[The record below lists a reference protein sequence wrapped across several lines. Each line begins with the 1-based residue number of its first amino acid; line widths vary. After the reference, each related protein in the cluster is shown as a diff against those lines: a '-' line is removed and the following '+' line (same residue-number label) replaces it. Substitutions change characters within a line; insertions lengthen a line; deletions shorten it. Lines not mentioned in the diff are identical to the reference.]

1 MKQAAAAARVIVL
14 RLLLLPLLS
23 WLLTAGSLGCTAADL
38 PPSGS
43 VAAVVVEQGQ
53 TVRPSAIQHFSAGK
67 NGTARLRRDVPPS
80 VSLRLPPPSAREA
93 ETLLHQGCSTARHSL
108 DVPPSVSLWLP
119 PPSAREAETLL
130 HQMDRSSSNPHFSV
144 KKSGTA
150 RRSLDVVS
158 LPEGDVIFDD
168 RGRTPHRR
176 CGVPRKQ
183 GLSST
188 QETAEQTSP
197 TAEEQAGA
205 LEQLTRQK
213 TRQLWEEHLSDALP
227 QTAREQLEDL
237 CGQPSDFQ
245 RWDFKEVWQRLSALI
260 QQKLRELLRE
270 PLRLLGTLIGT
281 VVLCAVLG
289 AMQSAQAQGMQ
300 EVFGVVAAASAL
312 VLLAEPVLG
321 CVERTVQSLR
331 ECSLF
336 VMSFAPV
343 LSGILIAGGNP
354 ASAGAYN
361 LMLYFV
367 SQLLAELASKTLLPL
382 LSVYL
387 ALCILSPLA
396 PFLQIGQLT
405 RAIHR
410 LTCWGLGVLTTLFVA
425 ILSLQTVIGS
435 GGDGILLKTSKFLVG
450 SFVPVIGGTL
460 SDAMGAAASC
470 LRLMKGLVGSLGMAV
485 AVLTFLP
492 VLIEVTGWYLTLHT
506 AAWAAQMLDCSRMSG
521 VLRSVASAF
530 SILLALVVCFGLLVL
545 VSTTMVLSVGVA

>member
-1 MKQAAAAARVIVL
+1 MKRTLVTA
-14 RLLLLPLLS
+14 LLLPFF
-23 WLLTAGSLGCTAADL
+23 LLTVGSLGCKAAAL
-38 PPSGS
+38 PLSAP
-43 VAAVVVEQGQ
+43 VAAAMAEEGL
-53 TVRPSAIQHFSAGK
+53 TVNPSTIQHFSVRK
-67 NGTARLRRDVPPS
+67 NGTTHRRCGAAHLRDVPPLTKGRCFIPS
-80 VSLRLPPPSAREA
+80 GMKQRGNTPRKCGVYGHCRDSTSEVSA
-93 ETLLHQGCSTARHSL
+93 ECAECI
-108 DVPPSVSLWLP
+108 DVPPTRTV
-119 PPSAREAETLL
+119 AAETVAQHDEVVMFLR
-130 HQMDRSSSNPHFSV
+130 QPS
-144 KKSGTA
+144 TA
-150 RRSLDVVS
+150 TSLS
-158 LPEGDVIFDD
+158 EEG
-168 RGRTPHRR
+168 
-176 CGVPRKQ
+176 
-183 GLSST
+183 LNST
-188 QETAEQTSP
+188 QQSACYSQQVS
-197 TAEEQAGA
+197 A

-227 QTAREQLEDL
+227 QTARQQLEDWYW
-237 CGQPSDFQ
+237 QEPSEQ
-245 RWDFKEVWQRLSALI
+245 NGWDRRELWQRLNRSI
-260 QQKLRELLRE
+260 QDKLRELLDE
-270 PLRLLGTLIGT
+270 PLRLLGTLMGM

-289 AMQSAQAQGMQ
+289 ALRQNGTASGMD
-300 EVFGVVAAASAL
+300 EPFGVVAAASAL
-312 VLLAEPVLG
+312 VLLGEPVFG

-343 LSGILIAGGNP
+343 LSGILIAGGSP

-382 LSVYL
+382 LGVYL

-396 PFLQIGQLT
+396 PFLQVEQLT

-410 LTCWGLGVLTTLFVA
+410 LTCWGLGVLTTLFVG

-460 SDAMGAAASC
+460 SDAMGAARSC
-470 LRLMKGLVGSLGMAV
+470 LHLMKGLVGSLGMAV

-492 VLIEVTGWYLTLHT
+492 VLIEVSGWYLMLHT
-506 AAWAAQMLDCSRMSG
+506 AAWAAQMLDCSRMSS

>member
-1 MKQAAAAARVIVL
+1 MKRTLVTA
-14 RLLLLPLLS
+14 LLLPFF
-23 WLLTAGSLGCTAADL
+23 LLTVGSLGCKAAAL
-38 PPSGS
+38 PLSGP
-43 VAAVVVEQGQ
+43 VAAAMAEEGL
-53 TVRPSAIQHFSAGK
+53 TVNPSTIQHFSVRK
-67 NGTARLRRDVPPS
+67 NGTTHRRCGAAHLRDVPPLTKGRCFIPS
-80 VSLRLPPPSAREA
+80 RMKQRGNTPRKCGVYGHCRDSTSEVSA
-93 ETLLHQGCSTARHSL
+93 ECAECI
-108 DVPPSVSLWLP
+108 DVPPTRTVAAATVAQHDEVVMFLRQ
-119 PPSAREAETLL
+119 PSAAT
-130 HQMDRSSSNPHFSV
+130 
-144 KKSGTA
+144 
-150 RRSLDVVS
+150 SLC
-158 LPEGDVIFDD
+158 EE
-168 RGRTPHRR
+168 
-176 CGVPRKQ
+176 

-188 QETAEQTSP
+188 QQSACYSQ
-197 TAEEQAGA
+197 QAGA
-205 LEQLTRQK
+205 LERLTRQK
-213 TRQLWEEHLSDALP
+213 PRQLWEEHLSDALP
-227 QTAREQLEDL
+227 QTARQQLEDWY
-237 CGQPSDFQ
+237 GQEPFEQ
-245 RWDFKEVWQRLSALI
+245 NRWDWGEVWQQLNRSI
-260 QQKLRELLRE
+260 QDKLRTLLHELLDE
-270 PLRLLGTLIGT
+270 PLRLLGTLIGM

-289 AMQSAQAQGMQ
+289 ALRQNGTTSGMD
-300 EVFGVVAAASAL
+300 EPFSVVAAASAL
-312 VLLAEPVLG
+312 VLLGEPVFG

-343 LSGILIAGGNP
+343 LSGILIAGGSP

-382 LSVYL
+382 LGVYL

-396 PFLQIGQLT
+396 PFLQVGQLT

-410 LTCWGLGVLTTLFVA
+410 LTCWGLGVLTTLFVG

-460 SDAMGAAASC
+460 SDAMGAARSC
-470 LRLMKGLVGSLGMAV
+470 LHLMKGLVGSLGMAV
-485 AVLTFLP
+485 AALTFLP
-492 VLIEVTGWYLTLHT
+492 VLIEVSGWYLILHT

>member
-1 MKQAAAAARVIVL
+1 MKRTLVTARL
-14 RLLLLPLLS
+14 PLLLPLLLLL
-23 WLLTAGSLGCTAADL
+23 LLTAGSLGCKAAAL
-38 PPSGS
+38 PPSGP
-43 VAAVVVEQGQ
+43 VAAVMAEEGL
-53 TVRPSAIQHFSAGK
+53 TVNPSTIQHFSVRK
-67 NGTARLRRDVPPS
+67 NGTTRLRDVPPS
-80 VSLRLPPPSAREA
+80 VSLRLPPPSSREA
-93 ETLLHQGCSTARHSL
+93 ETLLHQRC
-108 DVPPSVSLWLP
+108 
-119 PPSAREAETLL
+119 
-130 HQMDRSSSNPHFSV
+130 
-144 KKSGTA
+144 GTTRL
-150 RRSLDVVS
+150 RRSVVP
-158 LPEGDVIFDD
+158 LPEGDVTFGD
-168 RGRTPHRR
+168 RGSNATLSAWRTMQSRR
-176 CGVPRKQ
+176 MIATTSLCEE

-188 QETAEQTSP
+188 QQSACYSQ
-197 TAEEQAGA
+197 QAGA

-227 QTAREQLEDL
+227 QTARQQLEDWYW
-237 CGQPSDFQ
+237 QEPSEQ
-245 RWDFKEVWQRLSALI
+245 NGWDRREVWQRLNHSI
-260 QQKLRELLRE
+260 QDKLRELLDE
-270 PLRLLGTLIGT
+270 PLRLLGTLMGM

-289 AMQSAQAQGMQ
+289 ALRQSGTGSGMD
-300 EVFGVVAAASAL
+300 EPFGVVAAASAL
-312 VLLAEPVLG
+312 VLLGEPVFG

-343 LSGILIAGGNP
+343 LSGILIAGGSP

-382 LSVYL
+382 LGVYL

-396 PFLQIGQLT
+396 PFLQVEQLT

-410 LTCWGLGVLTTLFVA
+410 LTCWGLGVLTTLFVG

-460 SDAMGAAASC
+460 SDAMGAARSC
-470 LRLMKGLVGSLGMAV
+470 LHLMKGLVGSLGMAV

-492 VLIEVTGWYLTLHT
+492 VLIEVTGWYLMLHT

-521 VLRSVASAF
+521 VLRSVAQAF

>member
-1 MKQAAAAARVIVL
+1 MAQHDEVVMFL
-14 RLLLLPLLS
+14 R
-23 WLLTAGSLGCTAADL
+23 
-38 PPSGS
+38 
-43 VAAVVVEQGQ
+43 Q
-53 TVRPSAIQHFSAGK
+53 PSAA
-67 NGTARLRRDVPPS
+67 T
-80 VSLRLPPPSAREA
+80 SLCE
-93 ETLLHQGCSTARHSL
+93 E
-108 DVPPSVSLWLP
+108 
-119 PPSAREAETLL
+119 
-130 HQMDRSSSNPHFSV
+130 
-144 KKSGTA
+144 
-150 RRSLDVVS
+150 
-158 LPEGDVIFDD
+158 
-168 RGRTPHRR
+168 
-176 CGVPRKQ
+176 

-188 QETAEQTSP
+188 QQSACYSQ
-197 TAEEQAGA
+197 QAGA

-227 QTAREQLEDL
+227 QTARQQLEDWYW
-237 CGQPSDFQ
+237 QEPFEQ
-245 RWDFKEVWQRLSALI
+245 NRWDWGELWQQLNRSI
-260 QQKLRELLRE
+260 QDKLRTLLHELLDE
-270 PLRLLGTLIGT
+270 PLRLLGTLIGM

-289 AMQSAQAQGMQ
+289 ALRQNGTTSGMD
-300 EVFGVVAAASAL
+300 EPFSVVAAASAL
-312 VLLAEPVLG
+312 VLLGEPVFG

-343 LSGILIAGGNP
+343 LSGILIAGGSP

-382 LSVYL
+382 LGVYL

-396 PFLQIGQLT
+396 PFLQVGQLT

-410 LTCWGLGVLTTLFVA
+410 LTCWGLGVLTTLFVG

-460 SDAMGAAASC
+460 SDAMGAARSC
-470 LRLMKGLVGSLGMAV
+470 LHLMKGLVGSLGMAV
-485 AVLTFLP
+485 AALTFLP
-492 VLIEVTGWYLTLHT
+492 VLIEVSGWYLMLHT

>member
-1 MKQAAAAARVIVL
+1 MKRTLVTA
-14 RLLLLPLLS
+14 LLLPFF
-23 WLLTAGSLGCTAADL
+23 LLTVGSLGCKAAAL
-38 PPSGS
+38 PLSAP
-43 VAAVVVEQGQ
+43 VAAAMAEEGL
-53 TVRPSAIQHFSAGK
+53 TVNPSTIQHFYVRK
-67 NGTARLRRDVPPS
+67 NGTTRLRDVPPLAKGRCFIPS
-80 VSLRLPPPSAREA
+80 GMKQRGNTPRKRGVYCHCRDSTSEVSA
-93 ETLLHQGCSTARHSL
+93 ECAECI
-108 DVPPSVSLWLP
+108 DVPPTRTVAAATVAQHDEVVMFLCQ
-119 PPSAREAETLL
+119 PSAAT
-130 HQMDRSSSNPHFSV
+130 
-144 KKSGTA
+144 
-150 RRSLDVVS
+150 SLC
-158 LPEGDVIFDD
+158 EG
-168 RGRTPHRR
+168 
-176 CGVPRKQ
+176 

-197 TAEEQAGA
+197 TAEEQVGA

-213 TRQLWEEHLSDALP
+213 ARQLWEEHLSDALP
-227 QTAREQLEDL
+227 QTARQQLEDWYWQEPFEQN
-237 CGQPSDFQ
+237 G
-245 RWDFKEVWQRLSALI
+245 WDWGELWQRMNRSI
-260 QQKLRELLRE
+260 QEKLRTLLHELLDE
-270 PLRLLGTLIGT
+270 PLRLLGTLIGM

-289 AMQSAQAQGMQ
+289 AMRQNGTASGMDDP
-300 EVFGVVAAASAL
+300 FGVVAAASAL
-312 VLLAEPVLG
+312 VLLGEPVFG

-343 LSGILIAGGNP
+343 LSGILIAGGSP

-382 LSVYL
+382 LGVYL

-396 PFLQIGQLT
+396 PFLQVGQLT

-410 LTCWGLGVLTTLFVA
+410 LTCWGLGVLTTLFVG

-460 SDAMGAAASC
+460 SDAMGAARSC
-470 LRLMKGLVGSLGMAV
+470 LHLMKGLVGSLGMAV

-492 VLIEVTGWYLTLHT
+492 VLIEVTGWYLMLHT
-506 AAWAAQMLDCSRMSG
+506 AAWAAQMLDCSRMSS

>member
-1 MKQAAAAARVIVL
+1 MKRTLVTA
-14 RLLLLPLLS
+14 LLLPFF
-23 WLLTAGSLGCTAADL
+23 LLTVGSLGCKAAAL
-38 PPSGS
+38 PLSAP
-43 VAAVVVEQGQ
+43 VAA
-53 TVRPSAIQHFSAGK
+53 AM
-67 NGTARLRRDVPPS
+67 
-80 VSLRLPPPSAREA
+80 A
-93 ETLLHQGCSTARHSL
+93 E
-108 DVPPSVSLWLP
+108 
-119 PPSAREAETLL
+119 E
-130 HQMDRSSSNPHFSV
+130 
-144 KKSGTA
+144 
-150 RRSLDVVS
+150 
-158 LPEGDVIFDD
+158 
-168 RGRTPHRR
+168 
-176 CGVPRKQ
+176 

-188 QETAEQTSP
+188 QQSACYSQ
-197 TAEEQAGA
+197 QVGA

-227 QTAREQLEDL
+227 QTARQQLEDWYW
-237 CGQPSDFQ
+237 QEPFEQ
-245 RWDFKEVWQRLSALI
+245 NRWDWGELWQRMNRSI
-260 QQKLRELLRE
+260 QDKLRTLLHELLDE
-270 PLRLLGTLIGT
+270 PLRLLGTLIGM

-289 AMQSAQAQGMQ
+289 ALRQNGTTSGM
-300 EVFGVVAAASAL
+300 
-312 VLLAEPVLG
+312 VLLGEPVFG

-343 LSGILIAGGNP
+343 LSGILIAGGSP

-382 LSVYL
+382 LGVYL

-396 PFLQIGQLT
+396 PFLQVGQLT

-410 LTCWGLGVLTTLFVA
+410 LTCWGLGVLTTLFVG

-460 SDAMGAAASC
+460 SDAMGAARSC
-470 LRLMKGLVGSLGMAV
+470 LHLMKGLVGSLGMAV

-492 VLIEVTGWYLTLHT
+492 VLIEVSGWYLMLHT

>member
-1 MKQAAAAARVIVL
+1 MKRTLVTARL
-14 RLLLLPLLS
+14 PLLLPLLLLL
-23 WLLTAGSLGCTAADL
+23 LLTAGSLGCQAAAL
-38 PPSGS
+38 PPSAS
-43 VAAVVVEQGQ
+43 VAAVM
-53 TVRPSAIQHFSAGK
+53 
-67 NGTARLRRDVPPS
+67 
-80 VSLRLPPPSAREA
+80 A
-93 ETLLHQGCSTARHSL
+93 E
-108 DVPPSVSLWLP
+108 
-119 PPSAREAETLL
+119 E
-130 HQMDRSSSNPHFSV
+130 
-144 KKSGTA
+144 
-150 RRSLDVVS
+150 
-158 LPEGDVIFDD
+158 
-168 RGRTPHRR
+168 
-176 CGVPRKQ
+176 

-188 QETAEQTSP
+188 QETTEQTSP
-197 TAEEQAGA
+197 TAEEQVSA

-227 QTAREQLEDL
+227 QTARQQLEDWYW
-237 CGQPSDFQ
+237 QEPSEQ
-245 RWDFKEVWQRLSALI
+245 NGWDRREVWQRLNLSI
-260 QQKLRELLRE
+260 QDKFRELLHELLDE
-270 PLRLLGTLIGT
+270 PLRLLGTLMGM

-289 AMQSAQAQGMQ
+289 ALRQSGTGSGMD
-300 EVFGVVAAASAL
+300 EPFGVVAAASAL
-312 VLLAEPVLG
+312 VLLGEPVFG

-343 LSGILIAGGNP
+343 LSGILIAGGSP

-382 LSVYL
+382 LGVYL

-396 PFLQIGQLT
+396 PFLQVEQLT

-410 LTCWGLGVLTTLFVA
+410 LTCWGLGVLTTLFVG

-460 SDAMGAAASC
+460 SDAMGAARSC
-470 LRLMKGLVGSLGMAV
+470 LHLMKGLVGSLGMAV

-492 VLIEVTGWYLTLHT
+492 VLIEVTGWYLMLHT

-521 VLRSVASAF
+521 VLRSVARAF